1 MIPSSTFSVGFAKQR
16 NIGLDKENFTSAL
29 AYNWTPKKNSTAKF
43 ELFNIQFVKNVNVA
57 NYFNVYGSSYN
68 SLNAQAQQYNTNPAY
83 VDDGNVA
90 EGNLIIETG
99 TNGFLNDVLGPNPTV
114 FPSTNDFK
122 TIRSI
127 NERKGRL
134 TENNLIFASSYTFT
148 KTTKRDFLDNNF
160 FAFKTKVESA
170 GNVLSLFALAS
181 KQLKNQNGANT
192 IFEVEF
198 SQYIKTEFEF
208 IKHWDLSRKK
218 VLAIR
223 NFLGIAIPYGNSNSV
238 PFSRSYFAGGSND
251 NRAWQSYGLGPG
263 KTSSVNDF
271 NEANMK
277 LALSAEL
284 RFNIFGQWNG
294 AIFTD
299 IGNIWNIYD
308 NIDNPDAVF
317 SGFKSLENIA
327 MGTGFG
333 VRYDFN
339 FFVVRLDLGFKTY
352 NPAKAENEKWLK
364 ELNFGKSVLNIG
376 INYPF

>member
-1 MIPSSTFSVGFAKQR
+1 
-16 NIGLDKENFTSAL
+16 
-29 AYNWTPKKNSTAKF
+29 
-43 ELFNIQFVKNVNVA
+43 
-57 NYFNVYGSSYN
+57 
-68 SLNAQAQQYNTNPAY
+68 
-83 VDDGNVA
+83 
-90 EGNLIIETG
+90 
-99 TNGFLNDVLGPNPTV
+99 
-114 FPSTNDFK
+114 
-122 TIRSI
+122 
-127 NERKGRL
+127 
-134 TENNLIFASSYTFT
+134 
-148 KTTKRDFLDNNF
+148 
-160 FAFKTKVESA
+160 
-170 GNVLSLFALAS
+170 
-181 KQLKNQNGANT
+181 
-192 IFEVEF
+192 
-198 SQYIKTEFEF
+198 
-208 IKHWDLSRKK
+208 LSRKK